1 MGLAAGVHLA
11 VTVCRHWPSI
21 LAAFLWS
28 EPWRAVEEGLRL
40 PSGEMSAFDDFVA
53 TLAWDELSC
62 AAVAAVAA
70 AGTIRFARMV
80 FVSFKTLT

>member
-1 MGLAAGVHLA
+1 M
-11 VTVCRHWPSI
+11 
-21 LAAFLWS
+21 
-28 EPWRAVEEGLRL
+28 EEGLRL
-40 PSGEMSAFDDFVA
+40 PSGEMSALDDVVA
-53 TLAWDELSC
+53 TLAWDEPSC